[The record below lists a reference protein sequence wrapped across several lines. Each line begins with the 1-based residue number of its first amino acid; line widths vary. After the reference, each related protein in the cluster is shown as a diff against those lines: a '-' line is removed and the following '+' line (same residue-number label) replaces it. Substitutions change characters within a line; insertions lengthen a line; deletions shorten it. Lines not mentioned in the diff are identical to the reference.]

1 MSDNTIHLGSQRGL
15 AEVQIAGETVYIE
28 RPSTLK
34 GTRGLVAFQEIG
46 NRVPEVIDAIGDFRT
61 KYMRANGVAMSRAQA
76 KAEFSPRPL
85 VLDGEF
91 LRDDKGEIIYG
102 QGDLD
107 SISEADWE
115 RSDQSLVIPGAPPD
129 EPLLALAILPK
140 ITQDAPDQLF
150 RLLAIFLVSNAD
162 LKAWRIDGS
171 IDNMIERAGYQL
183 QEDSFLDELPL
194 IVTAIG
200 EVMDQ
205 NLRRQFSE
213 IGDRMG
219 EVMAAFGLR
228 APQTEETPE
237 ELELEDGLHSTPE
250 TPDVEPEPTR
260 HGSSTSSQVDTAG
273 DQTTPSTTPSTS
285 PSTSPTSST
294 EMTPPEPTSSSREEV
309 PA

>member
-1 MSDNTIHLGSQRGL
+1 M
-15 AEVQIAGETVYIE
+15 
-28 RPSTLK
+28 
-34 GTRGLVAFQEIG
+34 AFQEIG

-115 RSDQSLVIPGAPPD
+115 RSDQSLVIPGALPD

-183 QEDSFLDELPL
+183 QEDSYLDELPL

-205 NLRRQFSE
+205 NLRMKSSRRSA
-213 IGDRMG
+213 IVWGSDGGVRASGAADRGDTRG
-219 EVMAAFGLR
+219 AGAGGWPALDARDPGRR
-228 APQTEETPE
+228 ARAYEAWFVHKFA
-237 ELELEDGLHSTPE
+237 G
-250 TPDVEPEPTR
+250 
-260 HGSSTSSQVDTAG
+260 DTAG

-285 PSTSPTSST
+285 PRPRR
-294 EMTPPEPTSSSREEV
+294 PPRPR
-309 PA
+309 